1 VTGQRKLGAMKA
13 DKGQFD
19 EVLRRMLTKNPK
31 KNSEIKAKRSRVE
44 RRKNPETDPARLPVF
59 DFKEKVELTA
69 EEFKEIKPPKI
80 DR

>member
-1 VTGQRKLGAMKA
+1 MTKA

-31 KNSEIKAKRSRVE
+31 KNSEIKGKRSRVE

-59 DFKEKVELTA
+59 DGSEKITVTQ
-69 EEFKEIKPPKI
+69 EEFEEIKPPEIEPK
-80 DR
+80 DSG